1 MCVLVGG
8 GMCVLV
14 VSDGSCH
21 RSSVC
26 RLPNVS
32 TNSAHVETGER
43 LETMLEPGGAFV
55 GSMGWLPRFDT
66 NLDSC

>member
-1 MCVLVGG
+1 MAG

-14 VSDGSCH
+14 VGNGSCH

-32 TNSAHVETGER
+32 ANSVNIETGER
-43 LETMLEPGGAFV
+43 LETMLGPGGPFV
-55 GSMGWLPRFDT
+55 GSVGWLPEFDT